1 MATTPASNSTAV
13 LGIDTLLS
21 GFTILS
27 ENIDEAETVLPIPD
41 QKGATVDE
49 LPVDVRKDLEIQFY
63 GAGTLSEVGSKVF
76 SYAGETWKVER
87 IRKAG
92 MYNDFQK
99 YTLTAHRFT
108 NFPAAGA

>member
-13 LGIDTLLS
+13 LGIDNLLA

-27 ENIDEAETVLPIPD
+27 ENIDEAETVVPIPD

-49 LPVDVRKDLEIQFY
+49 LPVDVRQDLEIQFY
-63 GAGTLSEVGSKVF
+63 GAGTLPDVGSEVF
-76 SYAGETWKVER
+76 SYASQTWKVEK
-87 IRKAG
+87 IRKSGAYG
-92 MYNDFQK
+92 DYQK

-108 NFPAAGA
+108 NFPAGA